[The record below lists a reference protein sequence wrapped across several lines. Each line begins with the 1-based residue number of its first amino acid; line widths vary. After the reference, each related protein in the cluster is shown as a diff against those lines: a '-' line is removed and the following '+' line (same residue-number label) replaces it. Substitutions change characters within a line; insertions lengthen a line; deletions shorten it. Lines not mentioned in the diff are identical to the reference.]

1 MVQDLLRRHRDC
13 PDDPDP
19 DPTTGIRRE
28 PTDASSSV
36 KSSDANTRAD
46 SPRPTKE
53 KPKAKAKA
61 HSEHVESRPKKA
73 DVKPSASYQLT
84 KEDAETLFSGA
95 PYFLLEKGKHGH
107 YYPQVI
113 FPFDDHDPSIQNLW
127 DRRPLPHPAYTI
139 CTLHAHLPV
148 PDKWVIEGDAP
159 VYLNRWKRTGAPKR
173 ATFDIGIFETPNM
186 LGNNGKDPGTIGFR
200 TYLELPV
207 GDAVR
212 YVGPERPRPIADY
225 MHLSAMPAAE
235 VYDLMEHYNDPY
247 SLCQDGTV
255 HDRKRLLC
263 DGPSAWRRI
272 GVRDIDLRTLVERLQ
287 FLTTFRYEILHSQ
300 KTTTILDKES
310 CRELYTGLFTRFLYP
325 PSHFMLVGVDNP
337 HSLKVQIKALTTV
350 LGTPGAWINF
360 CLPEWRL
367 RVGQILWEA
376 APHVDG
382 DFLNPNSCDKP
393 WMHPTLERKWL
404 LVQMLLSAELLLRL
418 DATVRVG
425 ILDSSSNLHVSA
437 RDMQD
442 FDRLRND
449 QVDWCLVTVR
459 RFMDAFGIAYRAD
472 EPEPPR
478 TASSMSLHS
487 LSHEKND
494 KGEKPRHHHRWF
506 EALTHRSSS
515 PSLTKLHVESAWR
528 CHLTP
533 SHVEVQIQGLTVFAE
548 AIGWPGAR
556 DLRAHLRSKLE
567 AENST
572 DIIADAFSQPM
583 TPIPLGET
591 DVPFEK
597 DEMYSRSLSRRRILL
612 HDASASDKD
621 PHQIGGWITRSWL
634 SGFVAPGEL
643 INHLLMATVL
653 ENDPAARATL
663 GRVANLYGGF
673 AYRGRSYWSQ
683 ECIVGRVLCCL
694 EGARACLGWSSSAVV
709 PRDSQTFEPLD
720 NTWFEVSVVAPP
732 GNGNAGKPR
741 IKHGNKLSYE
751 STPLGLGDLTSGA
764 YSLPVDAPLDEDASR
779 IRFDSLTF
787 SGKEAHPLEGR
798 PQVVAH
804 KTSMSFS
811 LTTDAASPDGA
822 ASIKVSFPLTYNV
835 RFVASHECRP
845 PGGFVSYQGQTPPTP
860 LHHHRLPGHPLH
872 RTYGYKFV
880 PIAALRG
887 SHSQELFFGN
897 IGVGRYEVMVV
908 DARGSREKEA
918 FARAWCASAGYDAI
932 IGREKRT
939 CLACCIREARA
950 ISVKVVIR
958 TGGGL
963 SRPTSIQTV

>member
-1 MVQDLLRRHRDC
+1 MIQDLFRRHRDC
-13 PDDPDP
+13 PDDDDPDP
-19 DPTTGIRRE
+19 DPPTGIRRA
-28 PTDASSSV
+28 PANASSSV
-36 KSSDANTRAD
+36 KSSSDANPRAD
-46 SPRPTKE
+46 SPKPTQEKE

-61 HSEHVESRPKKA
+61 KAKPHTQHVEAPAKNPY
-73 DVKPSASYQLT
+73 VKPSANYHLT
-84 KEDAETLFSGA
+84 KEDVETLFSGA

-107 YYPQVI
+107 FYP
-113 FPFDDHDPSIQNLW
+113 QNLW
-127 DRRPLPHPAYTI
+127 DRRPLPHPSYTI

-186 LGNNGKDPGTIGFR
+186 LANSGKDPGTVGFR

-207 GDAVR
+207 GDEVR
-212 YVGPERPRPIADY
+212 YVGPERPRPMADFL
-225 MHLSAMPAAE
+225 HLSTMPAAE
-235 VYDLMEHYNDPY
+235 AYDLMEHYNDPY
-247 SLCQDGTV
+247 SLCEDGTV

-263 DGPSAWRRI
+263 DGPPAWRRI

-287 FLTTFRYEILHSQ
+287 VLTTFRHEILHGQ
-300 KTTTILDKES
+300 KITTILDKES
-310 CRELYTGLFTRFLYP
+310 SRELYTGLFTRFLYP
-325 PSHFMLVGVDNP
+325 PSHFMVVDVDNP

-350 LGTPGAWINF
+350 LGTPGAWVNF

-367 RVGQILWEA
+367 RVGQILWET

-382 DFLNPNSCDKP
+382 DFLNPELCDKP

-442 FDRLRND
+442 FDRLRNG
-449 QVDWCLVTVR
+449 QVDWSLVAVR
-459 RFMDAFGIAYRAD
+459 RFMDAFSITYRAD
-472 EPEPPR
+472 ESTPPR
-478 TASSMSLHS
+478 PASSISLHS

-494 KGEKPRHHHRWF
+494 KREKPRHHHRWF
-506 EALTHRSSS
+506 ETLTHRSSS
-515 PSLTKLHVESAWR
+515 PSLGKPPQVESAWR
-528 CHLTP
+528 CHLVP
-533 SHVEVQIQGLTVFAE
+533 SHIEVQIQGLTVFAE
-548 AIGWPGAR
+548 RIGWPGAPE
-556 DLRAHLRSKLE
+556 LRAHLRSKLE
-567 AENST
+567 AENSA

-583 TPIPLGET
+583 TPTPLGET
-591 DVPFEK
+591 DAPFKK

-612 HDASASDKD
+612 HDTSASDKD
-621 PHQIGGWITRSWL
+621 PHQIGGWITRTWL
-634 SGFVAPGEL
+634 SGFVVPGEL

-653 ENDPAARATL
+653 ENDPGARATL
-663 GRVANLYGGF
+663 GRIANLYGGF

-694 EGARACLGWSSSAVV
+694 DGARACLGWTASAVV

-732 GNGNAGKPR
+732 GNPGKPR

-764 YSLPVDAPLDEDASR
+764 YSLPVDAPLDADTTR
-779 IRFDSLTF
+779 IRFDSLAF
-787 SGKEAHPLEGR
+787 SGKDVHPLEGR

-845 PGGFVSYQGQTPPTP
+845 PGGFVSYQGQTSPTP

-872 RTYGYKFV
+872 RTYAYKFV

-918 FARAWCASAGYDAI
+918 FVRAWCASAGYDAI
-932 IGREKRT
+932 IGRAKRT

-958 TGGGL
+958 VGGGT
-963 SRPTSIQTV
+963 SRPASIQSV